1 VGIPALRRKI
11 PKRGPQQVAGRKSR
25 SLAVPAP
32 PCHYEKAAARK
43 AAEAELLLNLFPNRG
58 EQALPDC
65 SFFPFFFFWP
75 LLRLIAFH
83 FRYLIVKNDSEQ
95 PCGTRS
101 WMYQR
106 LILPEGKNIVCSS
119 MRSVSMADR
128 GP

>member
-1 VGIPALRRKI
+1 MGIPALRRKI
-11 PKRGPQQVAGRKSR
+11 PKRGPQQVAGRNSR

-32 PCHYEKAAARK
+32 PCHHEKAAARK

-83 FRYLIVKNDSEQ
+83 FRYSKKRQRATVRDPFLDV
-95 PCGTRS
+95 PTAYLTRRQKYS
-101 WMYQR
+101 LQ
-106 LILPEGKNIVCSS
+106 LDAICKHG
-119 MRSVSMADR
+119 
-128 GP
+128 